1 LFFYGTLLDP
11 DIQRR
16 VVGRALTGAAFVP
29 ASLQGFRRVR
39 AAGQWFPIL
48 VPGLRSDLVEG
59 GLATDLD
66 GREIARIVAY
76 ESTDKPACVHARQAI
91 AIGRTIRHERP
102 VRSESRRS
110 NDNRRPCEVQTPVPA
125 PLYGRRPPRFRSTRS
140 GRKGATSSHVTGS
153 GL

>member
-1 LFFYGTLLDP
+1 VPRGRPAKARAGARLFFYGTLLDP

-76 ESTDKPACVHARQAI
+76 ESTDNYAMKPVS
-91 AIGRTIRHERP
+91 
-102 VRSESRRS
+102 VRLRDGERRS
-110 NDNRRPCEVQTPVPA
+110 ALVFLPISGSAGRLRPTREAWELESWQA
-125 PLYGRRPPRFRSTRS
+125 REKPRLLRL
-140 GRKGATSSHVTGS
+140 
-153 GL
+153 GLWP